1 MNDAW
6 EGTFMA
12 EYNSLVLKFNVS
24 TCILKAWLL
33 SICWYLIH
41 PIRRVINEI
50 NNCLGGLIL
59 GVINPDC

>member
-1 MNDAW
+1 MNDAC

-33 SICWYLIH
+33 
-41 PIRRVINEI
+41 RVINEI
-50 NNCLGGLIL
+50 NNCLGGLIM

>member
-1 MNDAW
+1 
-6 EGTFMA
+6 MA

-50 NNCLGGLIL
+50 NNCLGGLIM